1 MQDSD
6 PIRLPGPW
14 THRDINANGGRFHVA
29 EMGEGPLVLFLHG
42 FPEFWWSWR
51 HQLPVVADAGFRA
64 VAMDLRGYGGSDKT
78 PRGYDPLTLTMDVTG
93 VIRALGQSNATLV
106 GHGWGAFL
114 AWTAAVFRPAAVNR
128 LAVTGSA
135 HPRRLR
141 QGLLTDPKQI
151 AAARFM
157 WSAQRPWAPEK
168 ALTRDAAM
176 LVEQLLAEWGATGWP
191 ELDVAQRY
199 RDAMLVPGAA
209 HSSLEYYRWLV
220 RSLVRPDGMR
230 FAQRMRTEVRV
241 PVLHMQGEL
250 DSALLPHIAR
260 GSGRYVTA
268 AYRWRLLE
276 GIGHFAQE
284 EAPMRFNNELIDW
297 LKS

>member
-1 MQDSD
+1 MANTASPIGRPDIHPQARRPSPHPAWEADAMQDSD

-151 AAARFM
+151 AADRFLRAARRVDAIVH
-157 WSAQRPWAPEK
+157 SAE
-168 ALTRDAAM
+168 
-176 LVEQLLAEWGATGWP
+176 EQPTL
-191 ELDVAQRY
+191 
-199 RDAMLVPGAA
+199 
-209 HSSLEYYRWLV
+209 
-220 RSLVRPDGMR
+220 
-230 FAQRMRTEVRV
+230 
-241 PVLHMQGEL
+241 
-250 DSALLPHIAR
+250 
-260 GSGRYVTA
+260 
-268 AYRWRLLE
+268 
-276 GIGHFAQE
+276 
-284 EAPMRFNNELIDW
+284 RFNNDSIVC
-297 LKS
+297 LKSCRLPRLGLEGGLDIQQPRTPPGHGRRKEPGLDPVPGPLDDR